1 MSTSRSP
8 PPEGG
13 RIHSLDFDAN
23 RTVRSQNSQRS
34 LLDDD
39 VDFMAEV
46 ASGIIDRDRRKMRRE
61 CMRVT
66 SFVCAVL
73 SW

>member
-1 MSTSRSP
+1 MSRSP
-8 PPEGG
+8 PPPAAGHI
-13 RIHSLDFDAN
+13 RSLDFDAN
-23 RTVRSQNSQRS
+23 HSVRSRDSQRS

-46 ASGIIDRDRRKMRRE
+46 ASDIIERDRKRMRTE
-61 CMRVT
+61 VMRVV
-66 SFVCAVL
+66 SFTCAVL

>member
-1 MSTSRSP
+1 
-8 PPEGG
+8 
-13 RIHSLDFDAN
+13 
-23 RTVRSQNSQRS
+23 VRSQNSQRS